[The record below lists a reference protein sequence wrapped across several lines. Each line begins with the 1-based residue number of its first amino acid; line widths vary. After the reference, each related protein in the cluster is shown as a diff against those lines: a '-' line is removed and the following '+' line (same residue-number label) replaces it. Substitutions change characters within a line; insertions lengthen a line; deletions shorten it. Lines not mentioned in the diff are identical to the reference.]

1 MAFVRLGRRLH
12 TLSFL
17 RPGHLSLILFLL
29 LLQTLSLSLTAQLRK
44 EIFILLFLSLRD
56 STLFVDRFY
65 FFLFMLFCAV
75 YVRDRTL
82 VTVSYIKYYA

>member
-17 RPGHLSLILFLL
+17 RPGHLSDPLPPPPPN
-29 LLQTLSLSLTAQLRK
+29 TLSLSLTAQLRK
-44 EIFILLFLSLRD
+44 EILILLFLSLRD

-65 FFLFMLFCAV
+65 FFFMLFCAV

-82 VTVSYIKYYA
+82 VFVSYVKYYA